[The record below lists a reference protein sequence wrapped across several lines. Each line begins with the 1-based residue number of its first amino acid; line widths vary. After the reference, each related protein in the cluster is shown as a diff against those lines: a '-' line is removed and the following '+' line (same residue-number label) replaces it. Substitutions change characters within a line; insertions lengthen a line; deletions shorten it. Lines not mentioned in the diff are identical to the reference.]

1 MGIIPKE
8 STHKIARLLLRTIPI
23 IPGPEI
29 YDIFIDVRKGDKS
42 INEKIDKAYESL
54 KETSQLID
62 GLEKELIE
70 RTDKVRDLKTKYEE
84 YAKLAEI
91 EEDKIQPLL
100 SQLEKTMGKGKLAER
115 IISFLINI
123 TAGVLLFI
131 AGIWLGPKI
140 QSIIIQPRVDKK
152 EIPNIIP
159 NESLD
164 VESEKLDTLH
174 DESKTDG
181 TQQ

>member
-1 MGIIPKE
+1 MGILPKE
-8 STHKIARLLLRTIPI
+8 TTHKIARLLLRTIPL

-29 YDIFIDVRKGDKS
+29 YDIFVDVRKGDKS

-54 KETSQLID
+54 KDTSQLID

-70 RTDKVRDLKTKYEE
+70 RTDKVKELKTKYEE

-100 SQLEKTMGKGKLAER
+100 TQLEKTMGKGKLAER

-123 TAGVLLFI
+123 IAGVLLFI

-140 QSIIIQPRVDKK
+140 QNMLKQPNVDQQ
-152 EIPNIIP
+152 ELPINNTI
-159 NESLD
+159 
-164 VESEKLDTLH
+164 DTLEK
-174 DESKTDG
+174 DEIKNDTL
-181 TQQ
+181 

>member
-8 STHKIARLLLRTIPI
+8 TTHKIARLLLRTIPI
-23 IPGPEI
+23 IPRPEI

-54 KETSQLID
+54 KETSQLIN

-70 RTDKVRDLKTKYEE
+70 RTDKVKDLKTKYEE
-84 YAKLAEI
+84 YAKLAKI

-115 IISFLINI
+115 IILDKHNSWCSSFYSGYMVMPKNSKC
-123 TAGVLLFI
+123 FI
-131 AGIWLGPKI
+131 PTKSG
-140 QSIIIQPRVDKK
+140 
-152 EIPNIIP
+152 
-159 NESLD
+159 
-164 VESEKLDTLH
+164 
-174 DESKTDG
+174 
-181 TQQ
+181 